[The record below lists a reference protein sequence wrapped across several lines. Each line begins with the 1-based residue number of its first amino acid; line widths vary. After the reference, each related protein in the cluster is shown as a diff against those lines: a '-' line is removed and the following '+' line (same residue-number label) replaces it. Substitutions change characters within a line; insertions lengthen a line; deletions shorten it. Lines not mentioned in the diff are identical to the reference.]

1 MKQFLTTQEAS
12 MTRAAA
18 AISLRAFFAELL
30 S

>member
-1 MKQFLTTQEAS
+1 MKQFLTTQDAS
-12 MTRAAA
+12 MTRTAA

>member
-12 MTRAAA
+12 MTREAAA
-18 AISLRAFFAELL
+18 FSLLAFFAELL